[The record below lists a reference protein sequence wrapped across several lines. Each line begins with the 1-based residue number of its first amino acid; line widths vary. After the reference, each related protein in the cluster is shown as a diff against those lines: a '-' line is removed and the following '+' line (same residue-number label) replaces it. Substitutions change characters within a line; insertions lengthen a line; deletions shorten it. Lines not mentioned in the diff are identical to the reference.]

1 MILLK
6 HQFNLEIM
14 ATKKPVKRKASPKA
28 AEKTIVKQVLAQD
41 IVQRLEIRSW
51 RSEIQQNVRDGG
63 TTWASSLFL
72 TGVPADKAS
81 EVTLCR
87 IGFFSD
93 DRIIKPSYANK
104 EIRIYYP
111 YSAYQG
117 LLLLIMQSKKLY
129 AEFREK
135 SNGEIDAYIF
145 SGEQGP
151 GGKKHKK

>member
-1 MILLK
+1 MIAK
-6 HQFNLEIM
+6 KKEKGTVSPKTSGKVIV
-14 ATKKPVKRKASPKA
+14 KKPLP
-28 AEKTIVKQVLAQD
+28 QD
-41 IVQRLEIRSW
+41 IVQRLEISSW
-51 RSEIQQNVRDGG
+51 RSEIQQNVRTHG
-63 TTWASSLFL
+63 TTWASNFYLS
-72 TGVPADKAS
+72 GKAADKSS

-93 DRIIKPSYANK
+93 DRSMKPTYANK

-117 LLLLIMQSKKLY
+117 ILELITHAKKLY

-145 SGEQGP
+145 SGEQAP
-151 GGKKHKK
+151 GSKKHKK